1 MSHVEHETT
10 TNNNKREDGPARRQV
25 SHPVTDQLNRQ
36 HDMLM
41 YNIWEDTMNRRGGPR
56 ERGKIIAS
64 DYSCHPHTD
73 SGWTRGERS
82 GTKYICL
89 YFARGLCH
97 HGSDCGY
104 VHRVPDVSFE
114 LYHRT
119 QPQYDIFGRDRSLEV
134 EGGQKG
140 VGSMSRDCTT
150 LYVYLGA
157 LSSLDDG
164 RVRDMLWK
172 DFQVW
177 GEVEDVNVVS
187 RKSVGFVRFVF
198 RSSAEFAKVVMHQ
211 QILHGDETK
220 TVLDVRWANDDP
232 NPKAMERVK
241 AKREALLADAYVA
254 SLERCGP
261 EERAARLAEIGLYM
275 GHREDAVTS
284 SYPAGHVELHE
295 ESGDDDQ
302 EEDDV
307 RRYLTPDELEEIEDD
322 DFNPHDTRKRSRE
335 EEYDDRDRDREEK
348 EKEKVVENPLANYL
362 AGYDESSSE

>member
-1 MSHVEHETT
+1 MSFQQQDDNQQGGDV
-10 TNNNKREDGPARRQV
+10 PARRQV
-25 SHPVTDQLNRQ
+25 SHAVTDQLNRQ

-41 YNIWEDTMNRRGGPR
+41 YNIWEDTMNRRGGGPR

-64 DYSCHPHTD
+64 DYSCQPSKD
-73 SGWTRGERS
+73 CGWTRGERA
-82 GTKYICL
+82 GTRYICL

-164 RVRDMLWK
+164 RVRDMLLK

-187 RKSVGFVRFVF
+187 RKSVGFVRFVL
-198 RSSAEFAKVVMHQ
+198 RSSAEFAKVAMHQ
-211 QILHGDETK
+211 QILRGDETN
-220 TVLDVRWANDDP
+220 TALDVRWANDDP

-241 AKREALLADAYVA
+241 AKREALLAEAYVA

-275 GHREDAVTS
+275 GHRADAVTA
-284 SYPAGHVELHE
+284 SYPHPQTTP
-295 ESGDDDQ
+295 Q
-302 EEDDV
+302 ENSDETNEDEDDV
-307 RRYLTPDELEEIEDD
+307 RRYLTPEELKEIED
-322 DFNPHDTRKRSRE
+322 NSESRKRARE
-335 EEYDDRDRDREEK
+335 GETSEHHDQK
-348 EKEKVVENPLANYL
+348 EKLQQEEEKVVENPLAGFL
-362 AGYDESSSE
+362 AGYESSE

>member
-1 MSHVEHETT
+1 MQD
-10 TNNNKREDGPARRQV
+10 NNSNKNKNDGPARRQV
-25 SHPVTDQLNRQ
+25 SRAVTDQMNRQ

-41 YNIWEDTMNRRGGPR
+41 YNIWEDTVNRRGGGPR

-64 DYSCHPHTD
+64 DYTCHPSRD
-73 SGWTRGERS
+73 SGWTRGEKA
-82 GTKYICL
+82 GTRFICL

-119 QPQYDIFGRDRSLEV
+119 QPQYDIFGRERSLEV

-157 LSSLDDG
+157 LASLDDG
-164 RVRDMLWK
+164 RVSDMLRK
-172 DFQVW
+172 DFGAW

-187 RKSVGFVRFVF
+187 RKSVGFVRFVL
-198 RSSAEFAKVVMHQ
+198 RSSAEFAKVAMHQ
-211 QILHGDETK
+211 QILGGDETH
-220 TVLDVRWANDDP
+220 TALDVRWANDDP
-232 NPKAMERVK
+232 NPKAVERVK
-241 AKREALLADAYVA
+241 AKREAILADAYIA

-261 EERAARLAEIGLYM
+261 EERAARLAEIGLHM

-284 SYPAGHVELHE
+284 SYPVIAATRAE
-295 ESGDDDQ
+295 EEEEE
-302 EEDDV
+302 EEDDDDI
-307 RRYLTPDELEEIEDD
+307 RRYLTPEELEEIE
-322 DFNPHDTRKRSRE
+322 NHDRKRPRVEESNEDQGEQSNE
-335 EEYDDRDRDREEK
+335 EEDEEQSANQ
-348 EKEKVVENPLANYL
+348 EHPLAGVL
-362 AGYDESSSE
+362 AGYESS